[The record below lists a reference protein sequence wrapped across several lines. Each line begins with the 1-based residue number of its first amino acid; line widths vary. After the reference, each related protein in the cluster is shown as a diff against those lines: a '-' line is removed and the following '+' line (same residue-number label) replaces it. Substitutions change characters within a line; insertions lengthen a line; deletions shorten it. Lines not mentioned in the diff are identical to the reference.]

1 MTITQKHQQQQT
13 FTCNGVVPSALCLN
27 CTCNGVVPNCCF
39 VALISQDEPTNN
51 LDLES
56 IDALSEAINE
66 FTGGMFVYMTVCVCV
81 CVFRCSI
88 CVHVHT
94 HHNVC
99 VCMWCV

>member
-1 MTITQKHQQQQT
+1 MLPL
-13 FTCNGVVPSALCLN
+13 VLCLN

-81 CVFRCSI
+81 CVCSGVPFVTCI
-88 CVHVHT
+88 YPSQCLCVYVVYMT
-94 HHNVC
+94 CVC
-99 VCMWCV
+99 VLCIGCPQ